1 MKPAAQDPAWRCAGR
16 CIPRAWAALAI
27 VAALLALL
35 PLLNLAYSPGHPLHV
50 SSYAVA
56 LLGKFM
62 CYALAALAL
71 DLVWGY
77 AGILSLG
84 HGLFFALG
92 GYAHGMYLMRAIGR
106 DGAYQSTL
114 PDFMVFLDWKS
125 YPWYW
130 SYTEHFWYAMLLV
143 VLVPGALAFCSAT
156 SLSLAHQGR
165 VLLHHHAGADLRGH
179 AAVLPQRHR
188 LRRQ

>member
-1 MKPAAQDPAWRCAGR
+1 MKPAAQDPGLALRR
-16 CIPRAWAALAI
+16 PLYSPRAWAALAI

-84 HGLFFALG
+84 HGCSSRWA
-92 GYAHGMYLMRAIGR
+92 
-106 DGAYQSTL
+106 
-114 PDFMVFLDWKS
+114 
-125 YPWYW
+125 
-130 SYTEHFWYAMLLV
+130 AM
-143 VLVPGALAFCSAT
+143 PTACT
-156 SLSLAHQGR
+156 
-165 VLLHHHAGADLRGH
+165 
-179 AAVLPQRHR
+179 
-188 LRRQ
+188 

>member
-1 MKPAAQDPAWRCAGR
+1 MKPAAQDQAWRCAGR

-71 DLVWGY
+71 DW
-77 AGILSLG
+77 S
-84 HGLFFALG
+84 
-92 GYAHGMYLMRAIGR
+92 
-106 DGAYQSTL
+106 GATPASCRWATACSSR
-114 PDFMVFLDWKS
+114 WA
-125 YPWYW
+125 
-130 SYTEHFWYAMLLV
+130 AM
-143 VLVPGALAFCSAT
+143 PTACT
-156 SLSLAHQGR
+156 
-165 VLLHHHAGADLRGH
+165 
-179 AAVLPQRHR
+179 
-188 LRRQ
+188 